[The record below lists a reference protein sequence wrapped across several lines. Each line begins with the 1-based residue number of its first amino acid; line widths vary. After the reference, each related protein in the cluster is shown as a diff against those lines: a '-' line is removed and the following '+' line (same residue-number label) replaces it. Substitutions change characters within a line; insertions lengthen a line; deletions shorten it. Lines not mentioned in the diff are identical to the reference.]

1 MAKAPVPEI
10 HFPDRA
16 ALRAWL
22 RGNHASHG
30 AIWLVYDKKSKGKGA
45 VATTARAL
53 SYDDIV
59 EEALCFGWIDSVSGS
74 VDDRRAK
81 LYFSPRKPGS
91 VWSALN
97 KKRVA
102 ALGAAGL
109 LEAAGIAKIEAAKI
123 DGSWTI
129 LDAAESLAVP
139 ADLAAAFAKNA
150 RGRTYFDAFP
160 PGVRK
165 NILTWITTAKRP
177 ETRAARVA
185 ETVRLAAKNVRA
197 NNPQSDKKPAKSQAK
212 ARAKTPAKPRKSL
225 GG

>member
-1 MAKAPVPEI
+1 MKSRLSDQSTIREI
-10 HFPDRA
+10 YFPDRTS
-16 ALRAWL
+16 LRAWL
-22 RGNHASHG
+22 SVNHDSHG
-30 AIWLVYDKKSKGKGA
+30 SIWLVYDKKAKG
-45 VATTARAL
+45 TTEPTVRAL

-59 EEALCFGWIDSVSGS
+59 EEALCFGWIDSVSGR

-102 ALGAAGL
+102 ALSTAGL
-109 LEAAGIAKIEAAKI
+109 LQPAGIAKIEAAKA

-129 LDAAESLAVP
+129 LDAAESLRVP
-139 ADLAAAFAKNA
+139 RDLAAAFAKNA
-150 RGRTYFDAFP
+150 RARKNYDAFP
-160 PGVRK
+160 PGVQK

-177 ETRAARVA
+177 ETRVMRVA

-197 NNPQSDKKPAKSQAK
+197 NNPRSAKEGDKADVKT
-212 ARAKTPAKPRKSL
+212 RAKRPNPRRT
-225 GG
+225 